1 MTDPKDRTD
10 ERQVEQE
17 PTAATDCAGYE
28 ADLAALVD
36 GELEVDR
43 AVAVSAHAAACPR
56 CGRALEELRR
66 LGQRLQDW
74 SPEAPDAAWTERAA
88 AAVRQRAAA
97 AGGGGGFFGWL
108 LRPGRLAAAGAVV
121 VLLVAGVW
129 LGGDTLRSL
138 FANSANALPG
148 DSSVI
153 PELAERPDERL
164 DPSQVY
170 GHRNMKTFGQP
181 GGSAGGDAPAA
192 RHGVLRSQPAAPAD
206 SAPSARPRPDAWQQL
221 PERNPS
227 FDPEAPADRADE
239 EPAYRAS
246 GSQGPPPGFA
256 DHPPS
261 PPLGATADKN
271 SWYASNYRAGAGE
284 RERLAKLVE
293 AGVVVDGEKLELGAL
308 TRAYTQHLEV
318 PGDRALALSAAPDRG
333 RIPSA
338 GGEVFLQVAIRA
350 AERELARRPPLNLAL
365 VIDRSGSMG
374 ADGKM
379 DAAKRA
385 ARRLIRAARPDDRL
399 VVIAYDHHVE
409 RAGGADADRQAL
421 LGFVDGLYPRGSTDI
436 HGALDAAYRALA
448 DGSRPEALDALMLL
462 SDGMPTA
469 GVTEPAAIAGLAAT
483 AAEHGIA
490 TTTIGVGLDYNDA
503 LMMDLAGRGQG
514 RYHFVKDAASIE
526 RILRQEFEDLER
538 VVARAL
544 RLRIVLDDDVVLRRV
559 LGSRALDQRQTA
571 AVRAEE
577 RHIDRKLYRELGIAP
592 DRQRDADE
600 GIRMLIPHFFSGDA
614 HVVLLQL
621 WVPPG
626 SAPRRLARVELRY
639 KDLLQRRNGHER
651 ARARVG
657 YSDDPDAVARA
668 ISRPVKKNLLG
679 FRAGEALLRAA
690 ELVEAGR
697 ADRAA
702 AMVAEQARLFR
713 AASSAWSDAQLERDA
728 ALLERYLSVLGRL
741 GDPALAGRE
750 RLRAYLAK
758 TMARSGYGLVQ

>member
-1 MTDPKDRTD
+1 M
-10 ERQVEQE
+10 
-17 PTAATDCAGYE
+17 
-28 ADLAALVD
+28 
-36 GELEVDR
+36 
-43 AVAVSAHAAACPR
+43 
-56 CGRALEELRR
+56 
-66 LGQRLQDW
+66 
-74 SPEAPDAAWTERAA
+74 
-88 AAVRQRAAA
+88 
-97 AGGGGGFFGWL
+97 
-108 LRPGRLAAAGAVV
+108 
-121 VLLVAGVW
+121 
-129 LGGDTLRSL
+129 
-138 FANSANALPG
+138 
-148 DSSVI
+148 
-153 PELAERPDERL
+153 AERPDDRL
-164 DPSQVY
+164 DSSQVY
-170 GHRNMKTFGQP
+170 GHRSLKTFGQP
-181 GGSAGGDAPAA
+181 QGTGYHSHHNHRDFGQPGASAGGDATAA
-192 RHGVLRSQPAAPAD
+192 RRGVFRRQPAAPAD
-206 SAPSARPRPDAWQQL
+206 SAPSARPRPDAWQGL
-221 PERNPS
+221 PDRNTVIDA
-227 FDPEAPADRADE
+227 DPPARAADE
-239 EPAYRAS
+239 EQAYRLAD
-246 GSQGPPPGFA
+246 QQPPPAPPPGA
-256 DHPPS
+256 K
-261 PPLGATADKN
+261 ADKN
-271 SWYASNYRAGAGE
+271 GWYASNYRAGAGE

-399 VVIAYDHHVE
+399 VVIAYDHQVE
-409 RAGGADADRQAL
+409 RAGAGGADADRQAL
-421 LGFVDGLYPRGSTDI
+421 RGFVDGLYPRGSTDI
-436 HGALDAAYRALA
+436 HGALGAAYRALA
-448 DGSRPEALDALMLL
+448 AGSRPEALDALMLL

-469 GVTEPAAIAGLAAT
+469 GVTEPAAIVGLAAT

-490 TTTIGVGLDYNDA
+490 TTAIGMGLDYNDA

-577 RHIDRKLYRELGIAP
+577 RHIDRKLYSELGIAP

-626 SAPRRLARVELRY
+626 GEPRRLARVELRY

-651 ARARVG
+651 ARARVA

-690 ELVEAGR
+690 ELVQAGR

-713 AASSAWSDAQLERDA
+713 AAGSAWSDAQLERDA
-728 ALLERYLSVLGRL
+728 ALLERYLAVLGRL

-750 RLRAYLAK
+750 QLRAYLAK